1 MKIVYNIHIK
11 QRWRILMGKKTKNLI
26 MLSAATVAG
35 IYAFNKFIEAT
46 STKKNLL
53 KEESGTFFEWKLGD
67 IFYKK
72 TGSGSPVLLIHD
84 INVSSS
90 SEEWSKIYKLLAKSH
105 TVYVMDLIGCGR
117 SDKPAIQYTNYMYVQ
132 LITDFINK
140 VIKEK
145 TDVISTNMSCS
156 FTIMANNMNSDL
168 FNNIILINPV
178 SIGKLTEVPTN
189 MLRLKQKLYQLPLIG
204 PFAYNI
210 IHSQAKTDILFKT
223 KYFKRSQLVSSKLV
237 DTYYESAH
245 LGSDNGRYLF
255 SSLRANFM
263 NINIKNAVKKLGNNV
278 HIISSRDLKNNIS
291 TTNEYYKTNRN
302 ISITNISN
310 GGLYPQLETPD
321 RVLSIIKSII

>member
-1 MKIVYNIHIK
+1 
-11 QRWRILMGKKTKNLI
+11 MGKKTKNLI

-145 TDVISTNMSCS
+145 TD
-156 FTIMANNMNSDL
+156 
-168 FNNIILINPV
+168 
-178 SIGKLTEVPTN
+178 
-189 MLRLKQKLYQLPLIG
+189 
-204 PFAYNI
+204 
-210 IHSQAKTDILFKT
+210 
-223 KYFKRSQLVSSKLV
+223 SK
-237 DTYYESAH
+237 
-245 LGSDNGRYLF
+245 
-255 SSLRANFM
+255 
-263 NINIKNAVKKLGNNV
+263 
-278 HIISSRDLKNNIS
+278 
-291 TTNEYYKTNRN
+291 
-302 ISITNISN
+302 
-310 GGLYPQLETPD
+310 
-321 RVLSIIKSII
+321 